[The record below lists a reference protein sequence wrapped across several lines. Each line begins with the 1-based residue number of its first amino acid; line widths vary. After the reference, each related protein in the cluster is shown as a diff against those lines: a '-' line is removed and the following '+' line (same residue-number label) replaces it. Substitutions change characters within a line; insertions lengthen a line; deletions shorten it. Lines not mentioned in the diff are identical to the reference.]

1 MKSQHEQQRV
11 ASLCALGILDTPSEQ
26 RFDRFTTIAAA
37 AFSVPISL
45 VSLIDVDRQW
55 FKSRFGLAAPETP
68 RSSAF
73 CSHAIETVD
82 TLVVPDALLDARFAN
97 NPLVLGAPH
106 IRFYAGSPIYSHSG
120 HPLGTLCIIDTK
132 PRQFDKA
139 QRDLLESL
147 ARMVEAEINKHSI
160 NAARERAERS
170 LHELNEALEERI
182 RERTS
187 DLEEK
192 NEALNREIRQRCE
205 VEATL
210 RCSEA
215 RIRTMID
222 SSFSA
227 FIATDAAG
235 FIIEWNASAERI
247 FGWSGQ
253 QVIGRA
259 LSSTIIPDRHRGV
272 FEGHMSRFG
281 SEGLGEL
288 ADRTLQLPAS
298 SRTRGEITVEFTI
311 NTFSLDG
318 TSYFG
323 AFLHDVSERLQAKQV
338 LAQKQELLDAV
349 LETVDVGVIACDAN
363 GELSFFNRAA
373 REYHGQAPSQMDV
386 GDWAAHYDLYQADG
400 HTRLA
405 AHEIPLLRAL
415 GGETVRDAKMIVAP
429 RGMKRRTML
438 ASGRRLISHS
448 GERLGAVVAM
458 KDITEL
464 NEWQEK
470 LRANERRLRAITE
483 NLPAMIGQIDRHGRF
498 VFLNSRSMKFYGK
511 PAERLLGHPL
521 RDAYSIAE
529 YAQVQPHIEMAM
541 RGEKTSFESELIV
554 GDKCFHYHASF
565 VPNLDEAGD
574 PDGFLAMAFD
584 ITSRKE
590 IELLKSESEE
600 RLRTITDNVPV
611 LISYLDNDLRYGF
624 ANAMHKQ
631 WLGVRSEDMVGR
643 GITEVFGQHY
653 YQEREASL
661 KLALAGN
668 MSNIEL
674 TTTRKGRDRVLS
686 TTYIPHMRHGVVAG
700 IYVLATDA
708 TASREYER
716 QLISLAN
723 ADPLTS
729 LPNRRMYEEHLDAA
743 LARSRRQRSPL
754 ALMYLDLDNF
764 KQINDSLGHAAG
776 DQVLVEFGKRIRSV
790 LRETDMLARLAGDE
804 FTIVLE
810 SVNSLGACERVAGKI
825 LDALQT
831 PFDIAGKALAVSA
844 SIGVAFS
851 NAASS
856 AGSLASHAD
865 ASLYAA
871 KRAGR
876 NRFHVVVEAGV
887 NHESAVALR

>member
-1 MKSQHEQQRV
+1 MKSQHEEQRV
-11 ASLCALGILDTPSEQ
+11 AALCGLDILDTPSEQ
-26 RFDRFTTIAAA
+26 RFDRFTAIAAA
-37 AFSVPISL
+37 AFSVPIAL

-55 FKSRFGLAAPETP
+55 FKSRFGLDALETP

-82 TLVVPDALLDARFAN
+82 TLVVPNALLDARFAS
-97 NPLVLGAPH
+97 NPLVVGEPH

-120 HPLGTLCIIDTK
+120 YPLGTLCIIDTK

-192 NEALNREIRQRCE
+192 NEALNREIRQRSE

-210 RCSEA
+210 RRSEA

-222 SSFSA
+222 NSFSA
-227 FIATDAAG
+227 FIATDADG
-235 FIIEWNASAERI
+235 LIIEWNPSAERI

-253 QVIGRA
+253 EVIGRP
-259 LSSTIIPDRHRGV
+259 LSATIVPERHRDV
-272 FEGHMSRFG
+272 FQGHMSRFG
-281 SEGLGEL
+281 VEGLGEL
-288 ADRTLQLPAS
+288 ADRTIQLPAM
-298 SRTRGEITVEFTI
+298 SRSGDEITIEFAI
-311 NTFSLDG
+311 NAFTLDG
-318 TSYFG
+318 KSYFG
-323 AFLHDVSERLQAKQV
+323 AFLNDVSERLRAKQA

-349 LETVDVGVIACDAN
+349 LETVDIGVIACDAN
-363 GELSFFNRAA
+363 GHLSFFNRAA
-373 REYHGQAPSQMDV
+373 REYHGQAPSKMDA

-400 HTRLA
+400 LTQLA
-405 AHEIPLLRAL
+405 AHDIPLLRAL
-415 GGETVRDAKMIVAP
+415 AGDTVKDAKMVIAP
-429 RGMKRRTML
+429 RGMTRRTVL

-483 NLPAMIGQIDRHGRF
+483 NLPTMIGQVDSNGRF
-498 VFLNSRSMKFYGK
+498 VFLNSRSLKFYGM
-511 PAERLLGHPL
+511 PAERLIGHPV
-521 RDAYSIAE
+521 RDAYSVAE
-529 YAQVQPHIEMAM
+529 YAKVQPHIEMAM
-541 RGEKTSFESELIV
+541 RGEKTSFESALIV
-554 GDKCFHYHASF
+554 GGKCFHYHAAF

-574 PDGFLAMAFD
+574 PDGFMAMAFD

-611 LISYLDNDLRYGF
+611 LISYLDADLRFGF
-624 ANAMHKQ
+624 ANAMYKQ

-643 GITEVFGQHY
+643 GIAEVFGQDY
-653 YQEREASL
+653 YREREASL

-674 TTTRKGRDRVLS
+674 TTTRKGRDRVLN

-743 LARSRRQRSPL
+743 LARSRRQRCPL

-825 LDALQT
+825 LEALQA
-831 PFDIAGKALAVSA
+831 PFDIAGKVLAVSA

-851 NAASS
+851 GASS
-856 AGSLASHAD
+856 TAESMASHAD
-865 ASLYAA
+865 ASLYSA

-876 NRFHVVVEAGV
+876 NRYHSVAEK
-887 NHESAVALR
+887 SAALQIS

>member
-1 MKSQHEQQRV
+1 MKSHNEEQRV
-11 ASLCALGILDTPSEQ
+11 TSLCALGMLDTPPEQ
-26 RFDRFTTIAAA
+26 RFDRFTAIAAA

-55 FKSRFGLAAPETP
+55 FKSRFGLDAPETP

-82 TLVVPDALLDARFAN
+82 TFVVPDALLDARFAN
-97 NPLVLGAPH
+97 NPLVVGAPH
-106 IRFYAGSPIYSHSG
+106 IRFYAGSPIYSNSG
-120 HPLGTLCIIDTK
+120 YPLGTLCIIDTK

-139 QRDLLESL
+139 QCDLLDSL

-182 RERTS
+182 RERTF
-187 DLEEK
+187 DLQEK
-192 NEALNREIRQRCE
+192 NEALNREIRQRGE

-210 RCSEA
+210 RRSEA

-222 SSFSA
+222 NSFSA
-227 FIATDAAG
+227 FIATDGEG
-235 FIIEWNASAERI
+235 FIIEWNPSAERI
-247 FGWSGQ
+247 FGWSGKE
-253 QVIGRA
+253 VIGRP
-259 LSSTIIPDRHRGV
+259 LSSIIIPNRHRDA
-272 FEGHMSRFG
+272 FQAHISRFG
-281 SEGLGEL
+281 LDGLGEL
-288 ADRTLQLPAS
+288 ADRTLQLPAI
-298 SRTRGEITVEFTI
+298 SRTGDEITVEFAI
-311 NTFSLDG
+311 NTFALDG
-318 TSYFG
+318 KSYFG
-323 AFLHDVSERLQAKQV
+323 AFLHDVSERLQAKKA
-338 LAQKQELLDAV
+338 LEQKQELLDAV
-349 LETVDVGVIACDAN
+349 LESVDVGVIACDAN
-363 GELSFFNRAA
+363 GNLSFFNRAA

-400 HTRLA
+400 NTQLA
-405 AHEIPLLRAL
+405 AHDIPLLRAL
-415 GGETVRDAKMIVAP
+415 GGETVKDAKMIIAP

-448 GERLGAVVAM
+448 GERLGAVVAL

-464 NEWQEK
+464 NESQEK

-483 NLPAMIGQIDRHGRF
+483 NLPALIGQVDKDARF
-498 VFLNSRSMKFYGK
+498 VFLNSRSLKFYGK
-511 PAERLLGHPL
+511 PAERLLGHPV
-521 RDAYSIAE
+521 RDAYSVAE
-529 YAQVQPHIEMAM
+529 YAKVQPHIDMAM

-554 GDKCFHYHASF
+554 GGKCFHYHASF

-574 PDGFLAMAFD
+574 PDGFMAMAFD

-611 LISYLDNDLRYGF
+611 LISYLDTDLRYGF
-624 ANAMHKQ
+624 ANAMYKQ
-631 WLGVRSEDMVGR
+631 WLGVRAEDMVGR
-643 GITEVFGQHY
+643 GIAEVFGQDY
-653 YQEREASL
+653 FKEREASL
-661 KLALAGN
+661 KLALDGN

-674 TTTRKGRDRVLS
+674 TTTRKGRDRVLN
-686 TTYIPHMRHGVVAG
+686 TTYIPHMRHGVVTG

-716 QLISLAN
+716 QLILLAN
-723 ADPLTS
+723 ADPLTG

-776 DQVLVEFGKRIRSV
+776 DRVLVEFGKRVRSV

-810 SVNSLGACERVAGKI
+810 AVNSLGACERVASKI
-825 LDALQT
+825 LDALRA
-831 PFDIAGKALAVSA
+831 PFGIAGKALAVSA

-851 NAASS
+851 GADSS
-856 AGSLASHAD
+856 AESMANHAD
-865 ASLYAA
+865 ASLYSA

-876 NRFHVVVEAGV
+876 NRYHSVIEKGGV
-887 NHESAVALR
+887 LQNG

>member
-1 MKSQHEQQRV
+1 MKSQHEELRV
-11 ASLCALGILDTPSEQ
+11 ASLCALGILDTPPEP
-26 RFDRFTTIAAA
+26 RFDKFTSIAAA
-37 AFSVPISL
+37 AFSVPIAL
-45 VSLIDVDRQW
+45 VSLIDADRQW

-82 TLVVPDALLDARFAN
+82 TFVVPDALLDARFAD
-97 NPLVLGAPH
+97 NPLVLGPPH
-106 IRFYAGSPIYSHSG
+106 IRFYAGSPIHSLTG
-120 HPLGTLCIIDTK
+120 YPLGTLCIIDTK
-132 PRQFDKA
+132 PREFDKA
-139 QRDLLESL
+139 QRDMLESL
-147 ARMVEAEINKHSI
+147 AKMVEGEINKASV

-182 RERTS
+182 RERTF
-187 DLEEK
+187 DLQEK
-192 NEALNREIRQRCE
+192 NEALNREIRQRSE

-210 RCSEA
+210 RRSEA

-222 SSFSA
+222 NSFSA
-227 FIATDAAG
+227 FIATDAEG

-247 FGWSGQ
+247 FGWSGRE
-253 QVIGRA
+253 VIGRP
-259 LSSTIIPDRHRGV
+259 LSATIVPDRHRV
-272 FEGHMSRFG
+272 AFQAHMSRFG
-281 SEGLGEL
+281 SEGLGDL
-288 ADRTLQLPAS
+288 ADRTLHLPAI
-298 SRTRGEITVEFTI
+298 SRGGDEITVEFAI

-318 TSYFG
+318 KSYFG
-323 AFLHDVSERLQAKQV
+323 AFLHDVSERLQANQA
-338 LAQKQELLDAV
+338 LEQKQELLDAV

-363 GELSFFNRAA
+363 GNLSFFNRAA

-386 GDWAAHYDLYQADG
+386 GDWAVHYDLYEADG
-400 HTRLA
+400 RTRLA
-405 AHEIPLLRAL
+405 AHDIPLLRAL
-415 GGETVRDAKMIVAP
+415 GGEAVKDAKMIIAP
-429 RGMKRRTML
+429 RGMKRRTVL

-483 NLPAMIGQIDRHGRF
+483 NLPTLIGQVDSDGRF
-498 VFLNSRSMKFYGK
+498 VFLNSRSLKFYGK
-511 PAERLLGHPL
+511 PAERLLGHPV

-529 YAQVQPHIEMAM
+529 YAKVQPHIEMAM
-541 RGEKTSFESELIV
+541 RGQKTSFESELIV

-574 PDGFLAMAFD
+574 PDGFMAMAFD

-600 RLRTITDNVPV
+600 RLRTITDNLPV
-611 LISYLDNDLRYGF
+611 LISYLDSDLRYRF
-624 ANAMHKQ
+624 ANAMYKQ
-631 WLGVRSEDMVGR
+631 WLGVGAEDMVGR
-643 GITEVFGQHY
+643 GIAEVFGDDY
-653 YQEREASL
+653 YKDRAASL
-661 KLALAGN
+661 KLALAGH

-674 TTTRKGRDRVLS
+674 TATRKGHDRVLN
-686 TTYIPHMRHGVVAG
+686 TTYIPHFRHGVVAG

-716 QLISLAN
+716 QLLLLAN
-723 ADPLTS
+723 ADPLTG
-729 LPNRRMYEEHLDAA
+729 LPNRRMYEEHLEAA
-743 LARSRRQRSPL
+743 LARGRRQRTPL

-776 DQVLVEFGKRIRSV
+776 DQVLVEFGKRIRPV

-810 SVNSLGACERVAGKI
+810 AVNSLAACERIAGKI
-825 LDALQT
+825 LEALQT
-831 PFDIAGKALAVSA
+831 PFDIDGKPLAVSA

-851 NAASS
+851 GAESS
-856 AGSLASHAD
+856 AESLANHAD
-865 ASLYAA
+865 ASLYSA

-876 NRFHVVVEAGV
+876 NRFHSGVEAGV
-887 NHESAVALR
+887 ILQDG

>member
-1 MKSQHEQQRV
+1 MTSQHEEQRV
-11 ASLCALGILDTPSEQ
+11 ASLCALDILDTPPEQ
-26 RFDRFTTIAAA
+26 RFDRFTAIAAA

-45 VSLIDVDRQW
+45 VSLIDADRQW
-55 FKSRFGLAAPETP
+55 FKSRFGLDAPETP

-82 TLVVPDALLDARFAN
+82 TFVVPDALLDARFAD
-97 NPLVLGAPH
+97 NPLVVGAPH

-120 HPLGTLCIIDTK
+120 DPLGTLCIIDTK
-132 PRQFDKA
+132 PRDFDKA
-139 QRDLLESL
+139 QRDLLDSL

-182 RERTS
+182 RERTF
-187 DLEEK
+187 DLQEK
-192 NEALNREIRQRCE
+192 NEALNREIRQRSE

-210 RCSEA
+210 RGSEA

-222 SSFSA
+222 NSFSA
-227 FIATDAAG
+227 FIATDAEG
-235 FIIEWNASAERI
+235 SIIEWNPSAERI
-247 FGWSGQ
+247 FGWSGKE
-253 QVIGRA
+253 VIGRPLA
-259 LSSTIIPDRHRGV
+259 ATVIPERHRAA
-272 FEGHMSRFG
+272 FQALMARFG
-281 SEGLGEL
+281 ADGLGDM
-288 ADRTLQLPAS
+288 ADRTLQLPTI
-298 SRTRGEITVEFTI
+298 SRTGDEITVEFAI

-318 TSYFG
+318 KTYFG
-323 AFLHDVSERLQAKQV
+323 AFVHDVSERLEAKQA
-338 LAQKQELLDAV
+338 LKQKQELLDAV
-349 LETVDVGVIACDAN
+349 LETADVGVIACDADGN
-363 GELSFFNRAA
+363 LTIFNRAA
-373 REYHGQAPSQMDV
+373 REYHGQAPAKMDAEQ
-386 GDWAAHYDLYQADG
+386 WAVHYDLYEADG

-405 AHEIPLLRAL
+405 AHDIPLLRAL
-415 GGETVRDAKMIVAP
+415 GGETVKDAKMIVAP
-429 RGMKRRTML
+429 RGMKRRTVL
-438 ASGRRLISHS
+438 ASGRRLIGHS

-458 KDITEL
+458 KDITEM

-483 NLPAMIGQIDRHGRF
+483 NLPTLIGQVDKDARF
-498 VFLNSRSMKFYGK
+498 VFLNSRSLKFYGK
-511 PAERLLGHPL
+511 PAERLLGHPV
-521 RDAYSIAE
+521 RDAYSVAE
-529 YAQVQPHIEMAM
+529 YAKVQPHIEMAM
-541 RGEKTSFESELIV
+541 RGEKSSFESELIV
-554 GDKCFHYHASF
+554 GGKCFHYHASF

-574 PDGFLAMAFD
+574 PDGFMAMAFD

-611 LISYLDNDLRYGF
+611 LISYLDTSLRYGF
-624 ANAMHKQ
+624 ANAMYKQ
-631 WLGVRSEDMVGR
+631 WLGVRAEDMVGR
-643 GITEVFGQHY
+643 GIAEVFGEDY
-653 YQEREASL
+653 YREREASL
-661 KLALAGN
+661 KLALDGH

-674 TTTRKGRDRVLS
+674 TTTRKGRDRVLN

-716 QLISLAN
+716 QLILLAN
-723 ADPLTS
+723 ADPLTG
-729 LPNRRMYEEHLDAA
+729 LPNRRMYEEHLGAA

-810 SVNSLGACERVAGKI
+810 AVNSLGACERVASKI
-825 LDALQT
+825 LEALQA
-831 PFDIAGKALAVSA
+831 PFDISGKALAVSA

-851 NAASS
+851 GADSS
-856 AGSLASHAD
+856 AESMASHAD
-865 ASLYAA
+865 ASLYSA

-876 NRFHVVVEAGV
+876 NRYHSVVEKNGV
-887 NHESAVALR
+887 LQNG

>member
-1 MKSQHEQQRV
+1 MKSQNEEQRV
-11 ASLCALGILDTPSEQ
+11 ASLCALGILDTPPEQ
-26 RFDRFTTIAAA
+26 RFDRFTAIAAA

-55 FKSRFGLAAPETP
+55 FKSRFGLEAAETP

-82 TLVVPDALLDARFAN
+82 TFVVPDALLDSRFAN

-120 HPLGTLCIIDTK
+120 YPLGTLCIIDTR

-139 QRDLLESL
+139 QRDMLEAL
-147 ARMVEAEINKHSI
+147 ARMVEAEINKHSV

-182 RERTS
+182 RERTL
-187 DLEEK
+187 DLQEK
-192 NEALNREIRQRCE
+192 NEALNREIRQRSE

-210 RCSEA
+210 RRSEA

-222 SSFSA
+222 NSFSA
-227 FIATDAAG
+227 FIATDAEGA
-235 FIIEWNASAERI
+235 IIEWNPSAERI
-247 FGWSGQ
+247 FGWSGKE
-253 QVIGRA
+253 VIGLP
-259 LSSTIIPDRHRGV
+259 LSSTIIPNRHRDA
-272 FEGHMSRFG
+272 FRAQMSLFR
-281 SEGLGEL
+281 SDGLGDL
-288 ADRTLQLPAS
+288 ADRTLQLPAI
-298 SRTRGEITVEFTI
+298 SRTGDEITVEFAI
-311 NTFSLDG
+311 NTFALDG
-318 TSYFG
+318 KSYYG
-323 AFLHDVSERLQAKQV
+323 AFLHDVSERLQAERA
-338 LAQKQELLDAV
+338 LEQKQELLDAV

-363 GELSFFNRAA
+363 GNLSFFNRAA

-386 GDWAAHYDLYQADG
+386 GDWAVHYDLYGADG
-400 HTRLA
+400 CTRLA
-405 AHEIPLLRAL
+405 AHDVPLLRAL
-415 GGETVRDAKMIVAP
+415 GGETVKDVKMIVAP
-429 RGMKRRTML
+429 RGMKRRTIL

-448 GERLGAVVAM
+448 GERLGAVVAL

-464 NEWQEK
+464 NESQEK

-483 NLPAMIGQIDRHGRF
+483 NLPALIGQVDSNGRF
-498 VFLNSRSMKFYGK
+498 VFLNSRSLKFYAK
-511 PAERLLGHPL
+511 PAERLLGHPV
-521 RDAYSIAE
+521 RDAYSVAE
-529 YAQVQPHIEMAM
+529 YAKVQPHIDMAM
-541 RGEKTSFESELIV
+541 RGEKTSFESELVV
-554 GDKCFHYHASF
+554 GGKCFHYHASF

-574 PDGFLAMAFD
+574 PNGFMAMAFD

-611 LISYLDNDLRYGF
+611 LISYLDTDLRYGF
-624 ANAMHKQ
+624 ANAMYKQ
-631 WLGVRSEDMVGR
+631 WLGVRAEDMVGR
-643 GITEVFGQHY
+643 GIAEVFGQDY
-653 YQEREASL
+653 YQERAASL
-661 KLALAGN
+661 KLALDGN

-674 TTTRKGRDRVLS
+674 TTTRKGRARVLN
-686 TTYIPHMRHGVVAG
+686 TTYIPHMRNGVVAG

-716 QLISLAN
+716 QLILLAN
-723 ADPLTS
+723 ADPLTG
-729 LPNRRMYEEHLDAA
+729 LPNRRLYEEHLEAA
-743 LARSRRQRSPL
+743 LARSRRQRSHL

-764 KQINDSLGHAAG
+764 KQINDSLGHATG
-776 DQVLVEFGKRIRSV
+776 DQVLLEFGKRIRSV

-810 SVNSLGACERVAGKI
+810 AVNSLGACERVASKI
-825 LDALQT
+825 LDALQA

-851 NAASS
+851 GADSS
-856 AGSLASHAD
+856 AESMASHAD
-865 ASLYAA
+865 ASLYSA

-876 NRFHVVVEAGV
+876 NRYHSVVEKG
-887 NHESAVALR
+887 AVLQNG